1 MNVWQRFLW
10 RILPL
15 GVLLCFAAIRS
26 ASGADSLSWKH
37 GEKKVSAEI
46 TSWDLPKVLESIAR
60 ATGWQIFVEP
70 DTKKKVSTKFKDRS
84 PGEALGLLLSDLSF
98 ALLPQSNGPSRLFVF
113 HTSLQEATKL
123 IRPDPKSDPTAKP
136 IPNELIVTLKK
147 GAKIDDLA
155 KKLGAKV
162 TGRVDG
168 LNAYRLS
175 FDGADEAQAAR
186 DQLKD
191 NSDVDSIDS
200 NFNIQRPE
208 PLEAT
213 TYSSPAPPL
222 ELKPR
227 TSTGAPIVGL
237 IDTPIQKSGGS
248 LDAFLLPGISVA
260 GDAQPSDS
268 SPTHGTS
275 MYETIL
281 RGVSLN
287 DKEPAVRILPVDVYG
302 NKEMT
307 STFDVA
313 NGVYQAINAGA
324 TTINLSLGSTGD
336 SDFLHNVIKA
346 GAAQNPPILFFA
358 AAGNEPT
365 TDPSYPAAYPE
376 VTAVTAGTKDGSI
389 ASYANRG
396 SFVDL
401 AAPGTSVVVFNGQS
415 YYVQGTSASSA
426 FTSGLAAGIR
436 DVSKMTPEQIT
447 AALQKLLPFKQ
458 PAPTP

>member
-1 MNVWQRFLW
+1 MNVRQRFL
-10 RILPL
+10 RQILPL
-15 GVLLCFAAIRS
+15 GVLLCFVAVRS
-26 ASGADSLSWKH
+26 ASASDSLSWKH

-46 TSWDLPKVLESIAR
+46 SSWDLPKVLESIAS

-98 ALLPQSNGPSRLFVF
+98 ALLPQSDGPPKLFVF
-113 HTSLQEATKL
+113 HTSLQEATQL
-123 IRPDPKSDPTAKP
+123 IRPPEPKSDPTAKP

-175 FDGADEAQAAR
+175 FEDADAAQAAR

-200 NFNIQRPE
+200 NFQVQRPE

-222 ELKPR
+222 NLKPR
-227 TSTGAPIVGL
+227 TSGGAPIVGL
-237 IDTPIQKSGGS
+237 IDTPIQRSGGN
-248 LDAFLLPGISVA
+248 LDAFLLPSISVA

-275 MYETIL
+275 MFETIL
-281 RGVSLN
+281 RGLSLN

-302 NKEMT
+302 NKAMT

-313 NGVYQAINAGA
+313 NGIYQAINAGA
-324 TTINLSLGSTGD
+324 SSINLSLGSAGD
-336 SDFLHNVIKA
+336 SDFLHNIIKA
-346 GAAQNPPILFFA
+346 GAAQHVLFFA

-365 TDPSYPAAYPE
+365 TDPSYPAAYRE
-376 VTAVTAGTKDGSI
+376 VMAVTAGTKDGSI

-396 SFVDL
+396 DFVDL
-401 AAPGTSVVVFNGQS
+401 AAPGTAVVVFNGQS
-415 YYVQGTSASSA
+415 YYVQGTSASTA
-426 FTSGLAAGIR
+426 YASGLAAGIV

-447 AALQKLLPFKQ
+447 AALQKLLPVKR
-458 PAPTP
+458 